1 MWFKVG
7 LSCYNWLEYSV
18 CAQADVL
25 HVRVLFYAHTH
36 THLGGIKK
44 KMISLISLHT
54 LPLSTLCVHPWD
66 TSLQVNFNVPAH
78 DKLTAGA
85 AICPHCHAHLH
96 TAVCRCACAPGV
108 YIMRAVIGG
117 GPAGSSVWCHRGSL
131 WPGPGVSARSVIS
144 QIRRIHLAAPG
155 SAAYRRPHP
164 FPSISRSFLF
174 SPGSLCAVC
183 SVLISWRTI
192 TRRENN
198 ACGFGPYGGGW
209 TKERKHSQTRAQS
222 RAFWDICSSG
232 TLEGSTGAYMHWTG
246 EKVHPAIRHW
256 RGIMG
261 RKGLVLPP
269 FFIFCWAAAWNVRT

>member
-1 MWFKVG
+1 
-7 LSCYNWLEYSV
+7 
-18 CAQADVL
+18 
-25 HVRVLFYAHTH
+25 
-36 THLGGIKK
+36 
-44 KMISLISLHT
+44 MISLISLHT

-209 TKERKHSQTRAQS
+209 TKERKHSQTRAITRILRYLLLRDLGGQHRGLYALYWWKSSS
-222 RAFWDICSSG
+222 RHPSLERNYGKKGALSSSIFHILLGRGVKRENIKHLDMMIC
-232 TLEGSTGAYMHWTG
+232 
-246 EKVHPAIRHW
+246 VQ
-256 RGIMG
+256 
-261 RKGLVLPP
+261 
-269 FFIFCWAAAWNVRT
+269 